1 MKKVVYIR
9 NIPIGD
15 GNITVQSMTNTKTTD
30 VEATVRQIVKLKEAG
45 ADFVRISIPDVE
57 SAEAV
62 DKIVAKSPVPIVGD
76 IHYGEVPALIA
87 LERGID
93 KIRINPGNMSDKAIA
108 AVVKSCAKHNVPI
121 RVGVNKGS
129 FESKTP
135 EELAYACADVAK
147 KIEDLGW
154 DKLVLAVKSSSV
166 PETVRAYEK
175 LYELTDHP
183 LHIGLTESGV
193 GERAKL
199 KSAVAIG
206 SLLLK
211 GIGDTVRV
219 SLAGDPVREI
229 YAAKDILRA
238 VGIDKNFV
246 EIIACPTCARTCIPV
261 EEIASLLQD
270 KTKNYDKKLKIAVMG
285 CVVNGIGEGK
295 DADFGVAG
303 GKDKS
308 VIFRNGEILKTVPNE
323 EVIPT
328 LIQMTESVIR

>member
-1 MKKVVYIR
+1 MLASHHSRAADLSI
-9 NIPIGD
+9 D
-15 GNITVQSMTNTKTTD
+15 GRLSL
-30 VEATVRQIVKLKEAG
+30 IVILL
-45 ADFVRISIPDVE
+45 S
-57 SAEAV
+57 
-62 DKIVAKSPVPIVGD
+62 
-76 IHYGEVPALIA
+76 
-87 LERGID
+87 
-93 KIRINPGNMSDKAIA
+93 
-108 AVVKSCAKHNVPI
+108 
-121 RVGVNKGS
+121 
-129 FESKTP
+129 
-135 EELAYACADVAK
+135 
-147 KIEDLGW
+147 
-154 DKLVLAVKSSSV
+154 
-166 PETVRAYEK
+166 
-175 LYELTDHP
+175 LTGGQQCHQ
-183 LHIGLTESGV
+183 
-193 GERAKL
+193 
-199 KSAVAIG
+199 
-206 SLLLK
+206 
-211 GIGDTVRV
+211 V